1 MRGSLSESK
10 YLELLSNILDNGE
23 KKSDRTGVGTLSV
36 FGTNLKFSLENNT
49 LPLLTTKKMAI
60 KSIVEELLFFI
71 RGDTDSK
78 LLEQKGVNIWKGNTS
93 REFLDKRGLF
103 SYKEGEM
110 GPMYGAQWR
119 DFSRCDG
126 QKGVD
131 QLEQSLHLLKN
142 DPNSRRILISA
153 YNPNVSNLCVL
164 DPCHLL
170 IQFNVSGNNLSCQW
184 YQRSVDSFLGLGFNI
199 TSYAILT
206 HLMAEAA
213 GLKAKELI
221 FVGGDTHIYLN
232 HVNQV
237 KEQISRTPYNFP
249 TISIPKVSSIQDM
262 EKLSFEDFKI
272 NNYISH
278 PSIKAEMAI

>member
-1 MRGSLSESK
+1 MSESK

-232 HVNQV
+232 HVNQI

>member
-1 MRGSLSESK
+1 LSESK

>member
-1 MRGSLSESK
+1 MSESK